1 MKKHSIALMLFILH
15 LIVISNTNAGLVPS
29 ATRVIHQQEDPSQ
42 ILLLANSNPY
52 PIITQIWTDQGERN
66 PESTHTPFV
75 ITPAIFKMQVQEIK
89 SIKIIYNQ
97 DQLAT
102 DRESVFW
109 LNLYEVPMV
118 ERSKLQE
125 DHLNLAMNTQM
136 KIFFRPKSL
145 KEMSIDQRSK
155 NLLFDIITQE
165 NQQQLSIENHSA
177 FHITM
182 LNIKLKSAEGVFPVD
197 NTNQEML
204 APFEKISI
212 NLKQFNISNIQPNEI
227 EYTLIDDQGI
237 KNTYIQ
243 KII

>member
-1 MKKHSIALMLFILH
+1 MKKHSIALIVFFIH
-15 LIVISNTNAGLVPS
+15 FFVITKNYAGLVPS
-29 ATRVIHQQEDPSQ
+29 ATRVIYQQEDPNQ
-42 ILLLANSNPY
+42 VLLLANSNAY
-52 PIITQIWTDQGERN
+52 PIIAQIWTDQGERD

-75 ITPAIFKMQVQEIK
+75 ITPAVFKMQAQEIK
-89 SIKIIYNQ
+89 SIKIIYNL
-97 DQLAT
+97 DQLDA

-145 KEMSIDQRSK
+145 KEISIDQRSK
-155 NLLFDIITQE
+155 KLTFQLIAQE
-165 NQQQLSIENHSA
+165 NKQQLSIENHSA

-182 LNIKLKSAEGVFPVD
+182 LNIKLKSAETTFPVD
-197 NTNQEML
+197 NTDQEML
-204 APFEKISI
+204 APFAKISI
-212 NLKQFNISNIQPNEI
+212 DLKQLNISNIQPIEI

-237 KNTYIQ
+237 KNTYTQ
-243 KII
+243 KIT